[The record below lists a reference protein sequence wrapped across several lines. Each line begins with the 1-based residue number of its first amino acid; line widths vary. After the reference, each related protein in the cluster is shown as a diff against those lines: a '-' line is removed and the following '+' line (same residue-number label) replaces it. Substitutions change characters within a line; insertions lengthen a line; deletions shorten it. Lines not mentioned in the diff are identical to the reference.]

1 MALICYK
8 RVNRSSSEDDVTV
21 VTMFSGSSY
30 NLFFI
35 LHMKQA
41 KIISNVAVK
50 WILFEAIL
58 KFVGE
63 FMDWEISLKSIQF
76 ESSLCDAVLKKST
89 AV

>member
-1 MALICYK
+1 MSVVSATLLGIVMALICYK

-50 WILFEAIL
+50 
-58 KFVGE
+58 
-63 FMDWEISLKSIQF
+63 
-76 ESSLCDAVLKKST
+76 
-89 AV
+89 